1 MRGNHVIPRDAEGD
15 ALPGLPVCPYKGREG
30 YSRDTVELHR
40 VTLGSVTDGI
50 QDGAPAHGPGVGGG
64 CAVRPEHCAP
74 CTRPVV
80 EPSKDAFLGACP
92 G

>member
-50 QDGAPAHGPGVGGG
+50 QDGAPAHGPGVGLST
-64 CAVRPEHCAP
+64 VLHD
-74 CTRPVV
+74 TRPVV